1 MKLSKG
7 STMPD
12 FTYDTAFE
20 MGKSLYDTIDGKP
33 TFILFLRYLGCTT
46 CQLDIHQLKNE
57 YHRFVEKGAQ
67 ALVVLQSTPEVIAAD
82 IQKDDLPFAII
93 CDPGQS
99 LYKQFEIEAAKNK
112 LGLMSVGTIKKINA
126 AKKAGFTHGAYE
138 GEELQLPAV
147 FLLGDQGRVDYAR
160 YATNLADMPSHD
172 EMLALL

>member
-1 MKLSKG
+1 
-7 STMPD
+7 MPD

-20 MGKSLYDTIDGKP
+20 TGKQFYETIDRKP

-46 CQLDIHQLKNE
+46 CQLDIQQLKNE

-67 ALVVLQSTPEVIAAD
+67 VLVVLQSKPEVIAAD
-82 IQKDDLPFAII
+82 IQKDDLPFEII
-93 CDPGQS
+93 CDPGQL
-99 LYKQFEIEAAKNK
+99 LYKQFEINVAKNK
-112 LGLMSVGTIKKINA
+112 LGMASMGTIKKINA

-147 FLLGDQGRVDYAR
+147 FLLSDHGKVEYAK
-160 YATNLADMPSHD
+160 YATHLADMPNHD